1 MSEIETTT
9 RKGDLPQLLEM
20 LNAQNDVRYDVVVS
34 SSGLEMR
41 RGNLLI
47 NEGTA
52 LITDDGVFTR
62 DAELA
67 PTPIFDEGVAHRFD
81 IPMKY
86 VRTMRARVPSDEADI
101 EAGAAW
107 SPEWDAWTLYDRNV
121 NYWLKADPSRRHL
134 VRGFLKHSIGSE
146 NDEVG
151 IARAFLSDRFKPIDN
166 YDVLLAALAGVRAA
180 GVEVDIDGDISDRKM
195 CVRMTSPEVREYA
208 ADLLDGYRSPFSGKE
223 GSDNPCLFAGLVV
236 KNSETGGGAFTI
248 VPRLVV
254 EVCSNGLQ
262 MTKDAVREVHLGGKL
277 DEGVVKWS
285 DETRRQE
292 LELVTARSRDAVATF
307 LDIDY
312 MREKIDELRML
323 AEVTIEQPVKALE
336 RVARKQNW
344 TDAEQ
349 QDILTHFIA
358 GGDTS
363 ALGVAQAVT
372 AYAQTVTSSDRADD
386 FESHAL
392 AAATLAV
399 AG

>member
-1 MSEIETTT
+1 
-9 RKGDLPQLLEM
+9 
-20 LNAQNDVRYDVVVS
+20 
-34 SSGLEMR
+34 
-41 RGNLLI
+41 
-47 NEGTA
+47 
-52 LITDDGVFTR
+52 
-62 DAELA
+62 
-67 PTPIFDEGVAHRFD
+67 
-81 IPMKY
+81 
-86 VRTMRARVPSDEADI
+86 
-101 EAGAAW
+101 
-107 SPEWDAWTLYDRNV
+107 
-121 NYWLKADPSRRHL
+121 
-134 VRGFLKHSIGSE
+134 
-146 NDEVG
+146 
-151 IARAFLSDRFKPIDN
+151 
-166 YDVLLAALAGVRAA
+166 
-180 GVEVDIDGDISDRKM
+180 
-195 CVRMTSPEVREYA
+195 
-208 ADLLDGYRSPFSGKE
+208 
-223 GSDNPCLFAGLVV
+223 
-236 KNSETGGGAFTI
+236 
-248 VPRLVV
+248 
-254 EVCSNGLQ
+254 

-372 AYAQTVTSSDRADD
+372 AYAQTVTSPDRADD